1 MAGKKQFPNGTWQYT
16 FKKAGVLEKPIY
28 LTFDTQ
34 EEGDA
39 FAARLEALL
48 AKGIVPV
55 EFQKQDRVLSIA
67 ELVREYECDAHPSSK
82 DMAALRTILPKRGA
96 VLLDKINAA
105 WVDDWITEMKRV
117 DNIAPATIRAK
128 VGALARCTDWGMR
141 KGFCKFP
148 DHPLRSLPEGY
159 SQYTKAD
166 GQQAAAGARRD
177 IERDRRLEPGEWERI
192 MAVIEAGFLKR
203 AQRPLILE
211 GRRDKVA
218 LKCFAVLAVESAMR
232 MREIFT
238 LTYGQVDFEKR
249 TIFLDKTKNG
259 DKRQVPMSSVALKEL
274 KDFAC
279 RDGAKEC
286 LPDERVFPFW
296 NGDTA
301 SRELD
306 ATSDFLSSL
315 YVDIF
320 EQAGCHGLR
329 FHDLRHE
336 AVSRLFERTNLSE
349 TQIMKISGHKSH
361 KMLMR
366 YANLRGSTLAAALW

>member
-67 ELVREYECDAHPSSK
+67 ELVREYERDAHPSSK

-166 GQQAAAGARRD
+166 GQQAASGARRD

-192 MAVIEAGFLKR
+192 MAVIETGFLKR

-259 DKRQVPMSSVALKEL
+259 DKRQVPMSSVALKGL

-279 RDGAKEC
+279 RDGAKER